1 MGCGCLELGEGQRPA
16 RETTNPDPQLKSD
29 VNPDDGGQEGLGESE
44 DMGEVSLS
52 LYIYIYISLSISLSC
67 FRKPSFHYAGRAR
80 GE

>member
-1 MGCGCLELGEGQRPA
+1 MELGEGQRPA

-52 LYIYIYISLSISLSC
+52 LSLYIYFSLYLSLL
-67 FRKPSFHYAGRAR
+67 FP
-80 GE
+80 